1 MLAPSAEKTD
11 TVRPEPTPRPMLDA
25 FDRTI
30 LGALSVGA
38 GISFAELGQTVG
50 LSAPAVHDRVKKLRP
65 AGLRAPNGG
74 AARWACNRQAAPSRC
89 SYRYRRLGGDEGAHV
104 DRRLAG
110 GGRSSLGHGRH
121 EHVGQGAL
129 RLKVARVKPSRA
141 SPCGPE
147 RGEHQELYRF
157 VDLPR
162 TPVIH
167 FLECLQPLRKA

>member
-1 MLAPSAEKTD
+1 MSAPSAKKTD
-11 TVRPEPTPRPMLDA
+11 TIRPEPTPRSMLDA
-25 FDRTI
+25 FDRKI
-30 LGALSVGA
+30 LGALTVGA

-50 LSAPAVHDRVKKLRP
+50 LSAPAVHDRVKKLCA
-65 AGLRAPNGG
+65 AGFARAE
-74 AARWACNRQAAPSRC
+74 RRRC
-89 SYRYRRLGGDEGAHV
+89 SMGLQPASRSQPLFISIPS
-104 DRRLAG
+104 AG
-110 GGRSSLGHGRH
+110 GRRRSSCRSPACRRWKKFTGNGRH